1 MTSGDNSR
9 ILSAIENIRSRFTR
23 MRFLINAARSEMIF
37 LITALG
43 AVTLWRLCKDG
54 SFAGLLRSRDKS
66 LSPARIQL
74 LMVTVLTAMHYLL
87 STIHDPSHLPTVP
100 LNLVAVLGGSQW
112 LYLGAKAWDFRVK
125 DKRQEKQ

>member
-1 MTSGDNSR
+1 
-9 ILSAIENIRSRFTR
+9 
-23 MRFLINAARSEMIF
+23 MRFLINAARWEIIF

-43 AVTLWRLCKDG
+43 AVTLWRLFNDG
-54 SFAGLLRSRDKS
+54 SFVGLLRSRDKS

-100 LNLVAVLGGSQW
+100 LNLVGVLGGSQS
-112 LYLGAKAWDFRVK
+112 LYLGAKAWDFHFK
-125 DKRQEKQ
+125 KRQEQQ

>member
-1 MTSGDNSR
+1 
-9 ILSAIENIRSRFTR
+9 

-100 LNLVAVLGGSQW
+100 LNLVAVLGGSQS